1 MYEVLQFPLVALTS
15 SWKVDSTKSLPA
27 EQPEGSDLLI
37 NLKLQPADC
46 YFGVKTGNLGI
57 ILAFFFFC
65 SYNMNEQHLRSL
77 KFQTSELDA

>member
-1 MYEVLQFPLVALTS
+1 MYEVLQFPLVPLTS

-46 YFGVKTGNLGI
+46 YFGIKTGNLGI
-57 ILAFFFFC
+57 ILAFFC
-65 SYNMNEQHLRSL
+65 LYNMNEQHLRSI
-77 KFQTSELDA
+77 KFRTSELDA

>member
-1 MYEVLQFPLVALTS
+1 MYEVLQFPLVPLTS

-57 ILAFFFFC
+57 ILAFFFARITRTSNTYEALSFK
-65 SYNMNEQHLRSL
+65 HLS
-77 KFQTSELDA
+77 